1 MRASTYA
8 AGLCAA
14 FLLLGGCATR
24 APGGALPPALSD
36 PRAIEAAERGQSQ
49 REQWLREHLQWSF
62 EGRVAINNAGKGGNG
77 RIEWQQDGTAYVVSL
92 SAPVTRQSWRL
103 TGDTRS
109 GAGKL
114 EGLAGGPRHGEDA
127 EFLLLQAT
135 GWDIPVNALAG
146 WVRGLQAE
154 SFLVDERSFSTEGRV
169 QTLRQAGWQIDY
181 TQWTDAQDGRPELPS
196 RIEARRGQ
204 AAVRLLVDRWDFS
217 AP

>member
-1 MRASTYA
+1 MRASTHA

-14 FLLLGGCATR
+14 LVLLGGCATR
-24 APGGALPPALSD
+24 GPSGALPPALSD
-36 PRAIEAAERGQSQ
+36 PRAIEAAEQGQSQ
-49 REQWLREHLQWSF
+49 REQWLREHPQWSF

-109 GAGKL
+109 GAGQL
-114 EGLAGGPRHGEDA
+114 EGLPGGPRHGEDA
-127 EFLLLQAT
+127 EVLLLQAT

-146 WVRGLQAE
+146 WVRGLQAVGFPVE
-154 SFLVDERSFSTEGRV
+154 ERSFSTEGRV

-181 TQWTDAQDGRPELPS
+181 TQWTDAQDSRPELPS
-196 RIEARRGQ
+196 RIEARRDQ